1 MPATKVFVTD
11 FDGTVTKH
19 DFYNLVAEELL
30 TPQALQPWSD
40 YRAGRIT
47 HFEAMRRIYA
57 AIRAPEERVMQV
69 LRDMQPDPE
78 LARYAAELE
87 RAGWKVVVA
96 SAGSRWYIDIILKNA
111 GVSSFEINASP
122 GVYHEGGPLEL
133 FPPLDSPFYCPE
145 NGIDKAGI
153 VRHWQAK
160 GAIVAYAGD
169 SFTDLE
175 AALLVPGAL
184 RFGTAALRERLIEMD
199 ECVIGFSRWGDV
211 ASALLEMRG
220 A

>member
-1 MPATKVFVTD
+1 MPANKVLVTD

-30 TPQALQPWSD
+30 TPAALRPWSD
-40 YRAGRIT
+40 YLARKIT

-57 AIRAPEERVMQV
+57 AIRAPEERLMRV

-78 LARYAAELE
+78 LARYAAELK
-87 RAGWKVVVA
+87 RAGWHVAVA
-96 SAGSRWYIDIILKNA
+96 SAGCRWYIDIILKNA
-111 GVSSFEINASP
+111 GVENFEVNASP
-122 GVYHEGGPLEL
+122 GLYHPGGPLEL
-133 FPPLDSPFYCPE
+133 SPPTGSPFYSPE

-153 VRHWQAK
+153 VRHHLDR
-160 GAIVAYAGD
+160 GAVVAYAGD

-175 AALLVPGAL
+175 AALLVPDAL
-184 RFGTAALRERLIEMD
+184 RFGTAVLRERLREMN
-199 ECVIGFSRWGDV
+199 ERVNNFNRWGEV
-211 ASALLEMRG
+211 AAALLEMRG